1 VETRILA
8 VQDEPSC
15 RQTALHLGQALLQG
29 KKMDLIVQKATE
41 LGVAGLH
48 PFVSSYSDGIHLD
61 AGREERRLQR
71 WMKIAR
77 EACKQCNRPQPPAI
91 FPVAAFDVLLAEVK
105 SVDFDLKLIFW
116 EEERKQGLQEIVEQ
130 KAFRSAIILV
140 GPEGGFSAEEVH
152 RALAVGFQAVTLGSR
167 ILRAETAA
175 IACTAILQYLLG
187 NLHA

>member
-1 VETRILA
+1 

-15 RQTALHLGQALLQG
+15 SQTALHLGQALLQG